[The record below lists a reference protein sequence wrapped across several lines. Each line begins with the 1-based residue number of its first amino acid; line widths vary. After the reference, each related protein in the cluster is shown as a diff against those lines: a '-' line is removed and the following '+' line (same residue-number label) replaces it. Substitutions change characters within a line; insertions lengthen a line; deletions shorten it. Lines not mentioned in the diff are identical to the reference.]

1 METEVRFYYS
11 SDSKDNKFKSK
22 MSEVYKKQVNDLEL
36 LVSNFKVAS
45 AIIHYDETSPHLHI
59 VGVPIKYKN
68 KNGMEKQV
76 GKSDVFTKE
85 SLIRLQD
92 KMRTLC
98 IEEFN

>member
-1 METEVRFYYS
+1 METEIRFYYS
-11 SDSKDNKFKSK
+11 IDSKDNKFKSK
-22 MSEVYKKQVNDLEL
+22 MSEVYKKRVNDLEL

-45 AIIHYDETSPHLHI
+45 AIIHYDETSSHLHI

-85 SLIRLQD
+85 
-92 KMRTLC
+92 
-98 IEEFN
+98 